1 MPITLE
7 RIPHDKQVAVH
18 ALHTLGY
25 STRKIAQAV
34 DVSTNV
40 ACAITRQVPSNSAEI
55 DAYKKGII
63 AWNYGISMRS
73 MHRISDEKL
82 DNMNALQLMTISAIG
97 IDKAR
102 DMEGSNRPVVNI
114 VTMVGDMTKSLAEL
128 ERKQSALLALES
140 NQTST
145 VI

>member
-1 MPITLE
+1 MMPITLE

-18 ALHTLGY
+18 ALSTLGY
-25 STRKIAQAV
+25 SVRKISAAV
-34 DVSTNV
+34 DVSQNTV
-40 ACAITRQVPSNSAEI
+40 CAINRQIPSNSSEI

-73 MHRISDEKL
+73 MHRITDDRL
-82 DNMNALQLMTISAIG
+82 DKMNAIQLMTISAIG

-114 VTMVGDMTKSLAEL
+114 VTMVGDLSSRLTDIK
-128 ERKQSALLALES
+128 RKQQAIEAFEAS
-140 NQTST
+140 Q
-145 VI
+145 